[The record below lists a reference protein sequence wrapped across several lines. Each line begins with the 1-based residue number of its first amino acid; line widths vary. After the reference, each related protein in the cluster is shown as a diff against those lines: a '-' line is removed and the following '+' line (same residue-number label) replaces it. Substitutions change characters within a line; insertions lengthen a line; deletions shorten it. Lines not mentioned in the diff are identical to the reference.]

1 MSQALCFQ
9 ASVIA
14 GKVSWR
20 DPAGITKYI
29 AALEKQREGRSGG
42 CQVLITIE
50 EHFGKRSLSQNAYAH
65 VIFTY
70 ISEATGHEILEVK
83 EIMKRMFLTRPD
95 RRGRMRSRGTSS
107 LNRREMSEFIEAVIR
122 WCAVY
127 LELEIPPAENCPEA
141 WAA

>member
-1 MSQALCFQ
+1 MNQALCFQ
-9 ASVIA
+9 ASVIY
-14 GKVSWR
+14 GKVNWR
-20 DPAGITKYI
+20 DPAGIAKYI
-29 AALEKQREGRSGG
+29 AALEKRCEGKRSG
-42 CQVLITIE
+42 CHVLITVE
-50 EHFGKRSLSQNAYAH
+50 EHIGKRTLSQNAYAH

-70 ISEATGHEILEVK
+70 ISEATGHEVLEVK
-83 EIMKRMFLTRPD
+83 EFMKAMFLSRPD

-122 WCAVY
+122 WCAIF